1 MGKIKYFFLAFLM
14 LGLTTCVITACS
26 DDDDE
31 ASIEGYWVYDDD
43 DDQYMEMYSFKNG
56 QGINAECH
64 KNDPKNLPL
73 LKKYIDDNWGKKE
86 GNFVNNTGL
95 YYIDG
100 GTFTYKIKGSQIYIT
115 YDFEG
120 DNVDVATYT
129 IKGNKLYL
137 DYDGDKDSFT
147 RYSK

>member
-1 MGKIKYFFLAFLM
+1 MKKIKYFFLAFLM

-26 DDDDE
+26 DDDDD
-31 ASIEGYWVYDDD
+31 ASIEGYWVYDDRD
-43 DDQYMEMYSFKNG
+43 QMMEMWYFKDGHGISAECYNDDQ
-56 QGINAECH
+56 H
-64 KNDPKNLPL
+64 LPL

-100 GTFTYKIKGSQIYIT
+100 GTFTYKIKGSQICIT
-115 YDFEG
+115 YGG
-120 DNVDVATYT
+120 DDEVDVATYT

-137 DYDGDKDSFT
+137 DYDGEDKDTFT
-147 RYSK
+147 RYNK